1 MVKRSRTKLVRRAIP
16 TRSQRWLIGLLDGFL
31 KAIPRANLVLWKFE
45 GISWGNILIFCF
57 VNCKRYGIILCA
69 QKFDERATKV
79 HAQAQNLT
87 KPTPICSSSNMC
99 SEAPFKLYD
108 SDRIRI
114 RYSLSPIY
122 RKALQ
127 ISTSYLLK
135 NIKILFPCSTPL
147 VLKLLRHLC

>member
-31 KAIPRANLVLWKFE
+31 KAMPRANLVLWKFE
-45 GISWGNILIFCF
+45 DISWGNILIFCF

-127 ISTSYLLK
+127 ISTSYLWK